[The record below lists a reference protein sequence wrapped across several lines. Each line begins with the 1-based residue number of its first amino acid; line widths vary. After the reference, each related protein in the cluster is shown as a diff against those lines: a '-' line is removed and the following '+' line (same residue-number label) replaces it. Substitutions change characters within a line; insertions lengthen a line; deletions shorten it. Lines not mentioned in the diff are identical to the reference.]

1 MYARKL
7 PIRLPRRIT
16 AYFLFFGIG
25 ALVWL
30 SVGAFYVARSVSD
43 SRSESASLR
52 WLSRGSDRVVLAYL
66 RNKSTNL
73 QPVLAEICTQSGASY
88 CAIVSPTGEYTAH
101 SNSGFTGRPAVER
114 GDSTDHWGA
123 VVRVQYNDDNGALVH
138 EYQTQIK
145 AGDTDL
151 GTFRLGIAQP
161 NVWNYLNAGGQIAPL
176 ALLGPA
182 FCMLAGTVVI
192 NRLVRP
198 VADIEQQLV
207 QVATSP
213 SVEGCA
219 LREVH
224 TTGAAAVGWNRVV
237 KQRLST
243 PQSETLRQR
252 VRQSL
257 ERGHNSRFDAVLNS
271 IPDGVATTDAEGRLT
286 YTNLPLAVLIGLKDV
301 VGAGGASEAADD
313 APKIIDQLRKHYPLP
328 ETDPLLADENR
339 DRPVVTEFSREENGE
354 RRVLRVAR
362 HPDLLFRRRPA

>member
-1 MYARKL
+1 M
-7 PIRLPRRIT
+7 
-16 AYFLFFGIG
+16 
-25 ALVWL
+25 
-30 SVGAFYVARSVSD
+30 
-43 SRSESASLR
+43 
-52 WLSRGSDRVVLAYL
+52 
-66 RNKSTNL
+66 
-73 QPVLAEICTQSGASY
+73 
-88 CAIVSPTGEYTAH
+88 
-101 SNSGFTGRPAVER
+101 
-114 GDSTDHWGA
+114 
-123 VVRVQYNDDNGALVH
+123 VRVQYNDDNGVLVH

-151 GTFRLGIAQP
+151 VHLPPRYRPAQCVELFECRWANRAVGTP
-161 NVWNYLNAGGQIAPL
+161 
-176 ALLGPA
+176 GPA

-243 PQSETLRQR
+243 SQSETLRQR

-301 VGAGGASEAADD
+301 VGAGA
-313 APKIIDQLRKHYPLP
+313 QLRSSRRRSEDYRPVAEALP
-328 ETDPLLADENR
+328 TARTDPLLADENR

-354 RRVLRVAR
+354 RQSAACGAAP
-362 HPDLLFRRRPA
+362 HLLFRRRPA